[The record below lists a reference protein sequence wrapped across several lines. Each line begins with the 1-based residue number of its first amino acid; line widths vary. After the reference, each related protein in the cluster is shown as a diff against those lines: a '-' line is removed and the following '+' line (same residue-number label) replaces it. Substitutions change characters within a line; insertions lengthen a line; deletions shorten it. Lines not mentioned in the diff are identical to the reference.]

1 MTKKIAATMRN
12 IAIAK
17 NSNQRRTS
25 KLGSDLIVVGS

>member
-1 MTKKIAATMRN
+1 MTKKMAATMRN

-25 KLGSDLIVVGS
+25 MLGSVTGVVGS

>member
-1 MTKKIAATMRN
+1 MAATIRN

-25 KLGSDLIVVGS
+25 MLGSDTDVVGS